1 MRRALALACLALPGC
16 ALLTK
21 ADVVPTRHFSLESL
35 STAGAPASASANTP
49 APVSAGLRLG
59 RVTGP
64 PFLEDRPAWRRGA
77 WEAGQ
82 RNDLRWT
89 EPPTEV
95 LRRHLARAL
104 FESHGLVQRVS
115 RESPTLEVELI
126 AFEALPESPARARVA
141 VAARVVDR
149 ARVLW
154 SATLTAERAYDTL
167 VGGDEAAALVGALAA
182 ALDGVVEDIARHAE
196 QSVITAP

>member
-21 ADVVPTRHFSLESL
+21 ADVVPARHFSLESL
-35 STAGAPASASANTP
+35 SAASAPASANTP
-49 APVSAGLRLG
+49 PPSGVGLRLG

-64 PFLEDRPAWRRGA
+64 AFLEDRPAWRRGA
-77 WEAGQ
+77 WEAGL
-82 RNDLRWT
+82 RGDLRWT

-104 FESHGLVQRVS
+104 FESHGVVQRVS
-115 RESPTLEVELI
+115 RDGPTLEVELI
-126 AFEALPESPARARVA
+126 AFEALPEPPAHARVA

-154 SATLTAERAYDTL
+154 SATLTAERAYDTPA
-167 VGGDEAAALVGALAA
+167 GGDEAAALVGALAA
-182 ALDGVVEDIARHAE
+182 ALDAVVEDIARRSE
-196 QSVITAP
+196 QTVITAP

>member
-1 MRRALALACLALPGC
+1 MRRTHALLCLALPGC

-35 STAGAPASASANTP
+35 SAASAPASANTP
-49 APVSAGLRLG
+49 SPAGAGMRLG

-64 PFLEDRPAWRRGA
+64 PFLEDRPTWRRGA
-77 WEAGQ
+77 FEVGV
-82 RNDLRWT
+82 RGDLRWT

-104 FESHGLVQRVS
+104 FETHGLVQRVD
-115 RESPTLEVELI
+115 RDSPTLEVELI
-126 AFEALPESPARARVA
+126 AFEARPEPPAHARV
-141 VAARVVDR
+141 VVSARVVDR

-154 SATLTAERAYDTL
+154 SGTLMAQRAYDTP
-167 VGGDEAAALVGALAA
+167 VGGDEATALVGALAA
-182 ALDGVVEDIARHAE
+182 ALDLVVEDLAGYVE
-196 QSVITAP
+196 QTLVSVP